1 MDPAPVEPLVVLNEM
16 LCKEV
21 CKLAGETRT
30 LLVARRRIFL
40 WPENIPHGLFVLE
53 DFLSLDKLTSN
64 RGLKTKVQAGET
76 NTD

>member
-21 CKLAGETRT
+21 CKLAGEPRK
-30 LLVARRRIFL
+30 LLVARRRIFR

-53 DFLSLDKLTSN
+53 DFLSLDKSTSN